1 MRARRLGRGGL
12 ARGSCAGRVVK
23 NVAGVAE
30 SLARV
35 KIWARVCVF
44 AGFVDCELWIIFFWH
59 ALRIE

>member
-1 MRARRLGRGGL
+1 MA
-12 ARGSCAGRVVK
+12 K